1 MKGFVL
7 IVCAVV
13 FFSTVAFAGPV
24 QYQVTGP
31 VLEVTDNTIVVQKG
45 NEKWEIA
52 RDKAT
57 GVSGDLKVGSK
68 VTVFYTMQAAKIE
81 VKEAPK
87 TPAAP
92 KKK

>member
-1 MKGFVL
+1 MIRGIL
-7 IVCAVV
+7 ILCAVL
-13 FFSTVAFAGPV
+13 FLSTAVLAGGV

-31 VLEVTDNTIVVQKG
+31 VLEVREDAIVVQKG

-57 GVSGDLKVGSK
+57 SISGDLKVGAK
-68 VTVFYTMQAAKIE
+68 VTIYYTMQASKVE

-87 TPAAP
+87 
-92 KKK
+92 KK

>member
-57 GVSGDLKVGSK
+57 GISGDLKVGSK

>member
-1 MKGFVL
+1 MKHVISIL
-7 IVCAVV
+7 SAILLLTTSAL
-13 FFSTVAFAGPV
+13 AGSV

-31 VLEVTDNTIVVQKG
+31 VLEVRDDAIVVQKG

-57 GVSGDLKVGSK
+57 PIAGDLKVGAK
-68 VTVFYTMQAAKIE
+68 VTVYYTMGASKIE

-87 TPAAP
+87 TPTAP
-92 KKK
+92 KQK

>member
-1 MKGFVL
+1 MRKSILALCAILFLSTAVL
-7 IVCAVV
+7 
-13 FFSTVAFAGPV
+13 AGPT

-31 VLEVTDNTIVVQKG
+31 VLEVSDNVIVVQKG

-57 GVSGDLKVGSK
+57 TIAGDLKVGAK
-68 VTVFYTMQAAKIE
+68 VTVFYTMQASKVE

>member
-1 MKGFVL
+1 MKRYLLVL
-7 IVCAVV
+7 CVIV

-31 VLEVTDNTIVVQKG
+31 VLEVTDTTIVVQKG
-45 NEKWEIA
+45 NDKWEIA

-57 GVSGDLKVGSK
+57 VISGDLKVGSK